1 MDLCQNFD
9 DSLLDW
15 ILKRYAF
22 SCVRM
27 VQNGKSMFS
36 SLKINFRLKIKKNN
50 QYRIICKCNIIVEK
64 GTYPFLEVGM
74 VMFRKIIL
82 SNLFW
87 RKFYW
92 ANTLRNMN
100 ITYLE
105 KLSCQIFSEIFFL
118 SFFSLV
124 STLLTQTSG
133 NKARVR
139 ISKRVLREN
148 RARQICLNII
158 QRRNKNSSY
167 YTKNS

>member
-1 MDLCQNFD
+1 MSFASKIFLSFLIDGTDTSRRFLGLPTLWQVDLCQNFD

-92 ANTLRNMN
+92 ANTLRDMN

-105 KLSCQIFSEIFFL
+105 KLSCHIFWNIFPFL
-118 SFFSLV
+118 L
-124 STLLTQTSG
+124 
-133 NKARVR
+133 
-139 ISKRVLREN
+139 
-148 RARQICLNII
+148 
-158 QRRNKNSSY
+158 
-167 YTKNS
+167 